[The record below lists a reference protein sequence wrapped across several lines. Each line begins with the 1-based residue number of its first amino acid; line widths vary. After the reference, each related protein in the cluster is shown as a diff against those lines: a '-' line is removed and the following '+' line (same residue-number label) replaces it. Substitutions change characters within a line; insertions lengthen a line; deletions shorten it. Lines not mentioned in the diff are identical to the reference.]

1 MALMCRPDLLI
12 ADEPTTALD
21 VTLQLQ
27 IMQLLRSL
35 RNEMGLGVLLITHD
49 LGLVAEFCDRV
60 VVMYA
65 GRIVEVAPIKELFKS
80 PRHPYTIGLLNSVIH
95 MGTAK
100 DNRLPII
107 DGTAANLRAR
117 KSGCAFY
124 DRCKSATAKCQD
136 HTPVLT
142 AQADASVACWNP
154 QS

>member
-1 MALMCRPDLLI
+1 
-12 ADEPTTALD
+12 
-21 VTLQLQ
+21 
-27 IMQLLRSL
+27 
-35 RNEMGLGVLLITHD
+35 
-49 LGLVAEFCDRV
+49 
-60 VVMYA
+60 MYA
-65 GRIVEVAPIKELFKS
+65 GRIVEVAPIKYLFKS

-107 DGTAANLRAR
+107 DGAAANLRAR

-124 DRCKSATAKCQD
+124 DRCKSATAQCQN

-142 AQADASVACWNP
+142 AQANASVACWNP